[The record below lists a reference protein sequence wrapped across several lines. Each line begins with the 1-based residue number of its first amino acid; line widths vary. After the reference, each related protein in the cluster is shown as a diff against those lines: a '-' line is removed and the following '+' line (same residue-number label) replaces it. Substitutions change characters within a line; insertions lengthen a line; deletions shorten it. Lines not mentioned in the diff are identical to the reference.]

1 MRTINRSTVLGHL
14 GADPVLRYTRSG
26 KPVANLRLATS
37 LRRKEGPEE
46 TTWHRVVL
54 WDKQAELA
62 EKYLRKGNAVYVEGR
77 LSENHWEDSEG
88 KVRRSMELI
97 ASELVF
103 MPREG
108 GVPAPTATGHFSA
121 SDGGGSTPTGQL
133 ADGEEIVEVTEDVP
147 F

>member
-1 MRTINRSTVLGHL
+1 MRTINRSTVLGCL
-14 GADPVLRYTRSG
+14 GADPVLRYTKSG
-26 KPVANLRLATS
+26 MAVTNLRLATS
-37 LRRKEGPEE
+37 VRRKEGPEE

-62 EKYLRKGNAVYVEGR
+62 EKYLRKGNAIYVEGR
-77 LSENHWEDSEG
+77 LSESHWEDSDG

-97 ASELVF
+97 ANELVF
-103 MPREG
+103 MPR
-108 GVPAPTATGHFSA
+108 GVGASTPRATGH
-121 SDGGGSTPTGQL
+121 STAEDVATGRPTGQI